1 MMAGIILPLNFRGQ
15 EHNQNT
21 PTPGNYPTMPAH
33 EMFPVF
39 FLNLNNLPVVADVHT
54 LIGQLLAVTEDKD

>member
-1 MMAGIILPLNFRGQ
+1 
-15 EHNQNT
+15 
-21 PTPGNYPTMPAH
+21 MPAH